1 MKNNIIAVLAGVI
14 VVIMAVV
21 LLSPKTPASASVSQG
36 GEYVA
41 TTTATY
47 GTTYVTGVGAFGSVI
62 ITGPLA
68 QPFSLYDA
76 SSTMATSTTNLIASF
91 PASAPAG
98 TYTFDARVLKGLEM
112 SSAATQPTMTVTYRQ
127 Y

>member
-1 MKNNIIAVLAGVI
+1 MKNHIISVLAGLI
-14 VVIMAVV
+14 VVILAVV
-21 LLSPKTPASASVSQG
+21 FLSPKTPASASVSQG
-36 GEYVA
+36 GEYTA
-41 TTTATY
+41 TTTVTNATI
-47 GTTYVTGVGAFGSVI
+47 YVTGVGAFGSVI
-62 ITGPLA
+62 LTGPLA

-98 TYTFDARVLKGLEM
+98 TYTFDSRVVNGLKM